1 MLVRALGP
9 LRSMMP
15 SSGFPRRWLPV
26 LNDFGPQRPSGLR
39 WQLWFLQSPDLRLLW
54 CLAAFL
60 RFVLQPRQ
68 WHIDA
73 RLVHVA
79 DDGAAP
85 ALLDQPHAFPDEGD

>member
-1 MLVRALGP
+1 MFVRALGP
-9 LRSMMP
+9 PRSMTP
-15 SSGFPRRWLPV
+15 SSGFLRRWPQV
-26 LNDFGPQRPSGLR
+26 SNDLGPQCLSGLR
-39 WQLWFLQSPDLRLLW
+39 WRLWFLQSPDLRLLW

-68 WHIDA
+68 WHIAA